1 MVVCETVRN
10 MWKIGNVTIDHQVVL
25 APMAGITNM
34 AYRKLVKEF
43 GAGLMVSEMIS
54 DKAICYGNEKTI
66 HMLKIDPAEHP
77 ISIQLFGG
85 EVDSMVQAAQYIE
98 EHSDCDIIDI
108 NMGCP
113 VNKVIKAHA
122 GSDLLRDPKRAYDIV
137 KAVSEAV
144 SLPVTVKMRIG
155 FDQVHINCVEFAQLM
170 EKAGAQAIAV
180 HGRTRSQFYEG
191 QADWSYIK
199 AVKEAVSVPVIGN
212 GDVRTPQDAKR
223 MLDTTGCDAV
233 MVGRAVMGNPWLL
246 KRMITYL
253 ETGNDPGDPSI
264 EERFTLCKEHAQK
277 LIRLM
282 GEYHAMCEM
291 RGQAPWYIKGLRGSA
306 KVKNALTKVKSY
318 DEMSTILDT
327 YEADLLK
334 YMSEKE
340 G

>member
-1 MVVCETVRN
+1 
-10 MWKIGNVTIDHQVVL
+10 MWKIGNVEIDHQIVL

-43 GAGLMVSEMIS
+43 GAGLMVTEMIS

-66 HMLKIDPAEHP
+66 NMLKIDPSEHP

-98 EHSDCDIIDI
+98 ANSECDIIDI

-122 GSDLLRDPKRAYDIV
+122 GSDLLRDPQRAYDIV

-144 SLPVTVKMRIG
+144 HKPVTVKMRIG
-155 FDQVHINCVEFAQLM
+155 FDQAHINCVAFAKLM
-170 EKAGAQAIAV
+170 EEAGARSIAV

-199 AVKEAVSVPVIGN
+199 AVKEAVDVPVIGN

-223 MLDTTGCDAV
+223 MLEETGCDAV

-253 ETGNDPGDPSI
+253 ETGDDPGDPSI
-264 EERFTLCKEHAQK
+264 EERFSLCKEHAQK
-277 LIRLM
+277 LITLM

-291 RGQAPWYIKGLRGSA
+291 RGQAPWYIKGLRRSA

-318 DEMSTILDT
+318 EEMSTILDT